1 RRFEVESDSDF
12 SIGGHQVVLAATDQ
26 PLDSRD
32 GSLLRDFVRR
42 GGGLVLLHGTL
53 SSWSSSEAMRDLAGW
68 IPSGPGPVTELIVRP
83 DAGHPV
89 TQNLDSEW
97 RVVDALYL
105 SEGPPLDANILL
117 RASWQFTEQVVA
129 YERAYGDGRFVYVGL
144 GHEPATYQDATFQK
158 LVARLLLFA
167 AGRTAA
173 APSGGGLIGYGAIGR
188 GHAASITA
196 VSGLRLTSV
205 CDLSAERRTVAA
217 REWPIRAYARQDE
230 MLDDADVD
238 LVVVGTPPSAHADP
252 VLAALEA

>member
-1 RRFEVESDSDF
+1 MARPLLRTLDGGRFQVHLDSALE
-12 SIGGHQVVLAATDQ
+12 GRQVGLVATDEPVPSEHASQ
-26 PLDSRD
+26 
-32 GSLLRDFVRR
+32 LREFVRR

-53 SSWSSSEAMRDLAGW
+53 AGWSSSEAIRDRAGW

-83 DAGHPV
+83 ETGHPV

-97 RVVDALYL
+97 RVRDELYL

-129 YERAYGDGRFVYVGL
+129 YERAYGDGRFVYIGL
-144 GHEPATYQDATFQK
+144 GHEPATYQDATFLK

-173 APSGGGLIGYGAIGR
+173 APIGVGLIGYGAIGR
-188 GHAASITA
+188 EHAASITA

-205 CDLSAERRTVAA
+205 CDLSAERREVAA
-217 REWPIRAYARQDE
+217 REWSIP
-230 MLDDADVD
+230 
-238 LVVVGTPPSAHADP
+238 TH
-252 VLAALEA
+252 